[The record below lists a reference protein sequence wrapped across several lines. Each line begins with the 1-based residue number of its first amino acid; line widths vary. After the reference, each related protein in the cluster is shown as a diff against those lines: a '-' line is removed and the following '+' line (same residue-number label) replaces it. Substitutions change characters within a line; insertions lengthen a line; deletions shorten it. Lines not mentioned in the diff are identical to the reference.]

1 MAANHV
7 RILFIRV
14 PQKQLPVSNHLQKR
28 RYLYK
33 NIVGSIGMSLR
44 AAPLPG
50 VRIRCEVCPNGRNK
64 YGVPLFPLFV
74 SPYSSLSPLFLFP
87 YSDLAVAYPHLDTNA
102 LTELLARAMFVAE
115 AWGRISAQG
124 EMG

>member
-1 MAANHV
+1 M
-7 RILFIRV
+7 
-14 PQKQLPVSNHLQKR
+14 
-28 RYLYK
+28 
-33 NIVGSIGMSLR
+33 
-44 AAPLPG
+44 
-50 VRIRCEVCPNGRNK
+50 
-64 YGVPLFPLFV
+64 V
-74 SPYSSLSPLFLFP
+74 SPYSCLFP